1 MSIISLFGA
10 LYTVTVGG
18 VPATALYLTSYEL
31 SKQTL
36 EANVGSGGAAVHLSA
51 GLLAETVSCVVFVP
65 VDVVKERLQV
75 QKLGGSNAYRGSWD
89 AFRTIVRYDGFNGIY
104 RGYGA
109 TLASFG
115 PFSALYFAFYE
126 ALRETALRKLEQP
139 KELPTWAALACSST
153 AGSAAAWATSPLDMA
168 KLRMQV
174 ERRRVGSK
182 SSAGSTAVE
191 YRNMVQSLM
200 RIHAVEGLQGLWKG
214 SVARVAFT
222 ASNTAVTMAVF
233 ERARA
238 TIDAKLLGK

>member
-1 MSIISLFGA
+1 MTIGGA
-10 LYTVTVGG
+10 
-18 VPATALYLTSYEL
+18 PATALYLTSYEL
-31 SKQTL
+31 LKQAL
-36 EANVGSGGAAVHLSA
+36 EAKVGSGGAAVHLTS
-51 GLLAETVSCVVFVP
+51 GLLAETVSCIVFVP
-65 VDVVKERLQV
+65 VDVIKERLQV
-75 QKLGGSNAYRGSWD
+75 QKLGGPNAYSGSWD
-89 AFRTIVRYDGFNGIY
+89 ALRTIMRYDGFSGIY

-126 ALRETALRKLEQP
+126 ALRENALRKLEQP
-139 KELPTWAALACSST
+139 KELPTWAALACAST

-174 ERRRVGSK
+174 ERRRLGGGS
-182 SSAGSTAVE
+182 AEAAVE
-191 YRNMVQSLM
+191 YGNMVQSLM
-200 RIHAVEGLQGLWKG
+200 RIYAMEGVQGLWKG

-238 TIDAKLLGK
+238 TIDAKVLGK